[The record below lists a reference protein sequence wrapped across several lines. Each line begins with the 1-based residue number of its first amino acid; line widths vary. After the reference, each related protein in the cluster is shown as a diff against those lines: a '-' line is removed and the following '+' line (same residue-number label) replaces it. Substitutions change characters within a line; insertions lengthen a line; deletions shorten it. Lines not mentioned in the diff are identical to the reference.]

1 MQKAKEDYAEVQR
14 PRGTQNAQRMERS
27 PATRK
32 PIGTGD
38 GGWGGKGNTMRLEKQ
53 AGARAL
59 GCIPAPPDAPYPR
72 GSLNVADSAS

>member
-32 PIGTGD
+32 PTGTGD
-38 GGWGGKGNTMRLEKQ
+38 GVE
-53 AGARAL
+53 
-59 GCIPAPPDAPYPR
+59 R
-72 GSLNVADSAS
+72 GIQ

>member
-1 MQKAKEDYAEVQR
+1 
-14 PRGTQNAQRMERS
+14 
-27 PATRK
+27 
-32 PIGTGD
+32 
-38 GGWGGKGNTMRLEKQ
+38 MRLEKQ

>member
-1 MQKAKEDYAEVQR
+1 MQRAKEDYAEVQR

-27 PATRK
+27 PATGK

-38 GGWGGKGNTMRLEKQ
+38 GGGKGNTMRLEKQ